1 MLHIGDVFAR
11 APRQGRIDCS
21 QITMTTFM
29 VDVAVAVSS
38 VKVIVDVMFEA
49 AC

>member
-1 MLHIGDVFAR
+1 MLHVGDVFAR

-21 QITMTTFM
+21 HITMTTFM
-29 VDVAVAVSS
+29 VDVAVVVSL

-49 AC
+49 AW